1 MHDGEVVGVA
11 YAGVE
16 HSQLSRRRAAH
27 AVHMSI
33 PRRSCAAVALAVAAC
48 VVLSGCTANVGSD
61 VERGPWMTGESG
73 PGSGMWSDPEGFSRA
88 DIMFAQMMIPHHQQA
103 VDMSELA
110 IEKTADPEIRVL
122 ATDIRDAQVPEIE
135 LMTGWLAEAG
145 TPGRMGPGVGMGMG
159 MGGMLSEEEMTTLE
173 NAIGAEFDR
182 IYLQGMIEHHEGAI
196 QMTHMILNSAN
207 PEVKALGE
215 AIVRSQTAEIERMRD
230 MLSE

>member
-1 MHDGEVVGVA
+1 M
-11 YAGVE
+11 
-16 HSQLSRRRAAH
+16 
-27 AVHMSI
+27 M
-33 PRRSCAAVALAVAAC
+33 
-48 VVLSGCTANVGSD
+48 
-61 VERGPWMTGESG
+61 GESG
-73 PGSGMWSDPEGFSRA
+73 PASGASSDPEGFSRA

-110 IEKTADPEIRVL
+110 IEKTTDPEVRDL
-122 ATDIRDAQVPEIE
+122 ALDIRDAQTAEIE
-135 LMTGWLAEAG
+135 LMEGWLTEAG
-145 TPGRMGPGVGMGMG
+145 APGPMGPGMGMG
-159 MGGMLSEEEMTTLE
+159 MGGMLSEEEMTALE

-196 QMTHMILNSAN
+196 QMTHMIVNSAN